1 MAEQIK
7 KQLFSCSYER
17 KFPCPATVKLNQK
30 GSLDDQSQC
39 DLEKN
44 KAISLLQQTW
54 PWPALQE
61 GAVTKSPAPAPEPTP
76 AQEPAHAPVEAT
88 PPDPEPVAPVPA
100 SDLDSVLLK
109 RHRVNSAGDVVQ
121 HLHQSVVPQPKGPV
135 VQHLQQPVVEQ
146 IVVMSEMDTWN
157 SMEVIIR

>member
-1 MAEQIK
+1 MKAKKKKGKMGNDEKEKAEQIK
-7 KQLFSCSYER
+7 KQLFSLSYER
-17 KFPCPATVKLNQK
+17 KPPCPARVKLNRK

-100 SDLDSVLLK
+100 SDLDSVLHSRDRL
-109 RHRVNSAGDVVQ
+109 NSAGDDLQ
-121 HLHQSVVPQPKGPV
+121 QNVVPQPKGPV
-135 VQHLQQPVVEQ
+135 VQMQV
-146 IVVMSEMDTWN
+146 N
-157 SMEVIIR
+157 A